1 METRVTMTQ
10 SGKEVLVGLRSW
22 LLRSISG
29 QAAATYPS
37 AAPARPDPAQPA
49 GPGPSMGQQLG
60 PEQQFLYAEEL
71 NNQGRPELA
80 VAFYRQAYVL
90 LRGKIDPATAQW
102 GASYQLALPDRTSGQ
117 PMLGQ
122 PSQQQPLAPVAP
134 TPVAGPAERL
144 VALREKLSSANAAAV
159 EQELRQLITAGNR
172 GADFFGL
179 FRMCQLLQNRPEEAE
194 RAFREALKLDPGHYR
209 SLVNLGGLLLKGGRL
224 QEAVPLLENSLQHTR
239 QGSPES
245 LAALTNLAVAQSQLG
260 RSIEAAQLVLRIF
273 RIKPDHLQPDKLVTA
288 ATSLEEM
295 GDDPAAIE
303 LLQYLRSR
311 LRDPGINRRLAE
323 ALERFGDYQQAALVY
338 RELAGSGT
346 P

>member
-1 METRVTMTQ
+1 
-10 SGKEVLVGLRSW
+10 
-22 LLRSISG
+22 
-29 QAAATYPS
+29 
-37 AAPARPDPAQPA
+37 
-49 GPGPSMGQQLG
+49 MGQQLA

-80 VAFYRQAYVL
+80 VAFYRQAYVM
-90 LRGKIDPATAQW
+90 LRGTADLTNAQW
-102 GASYQLALPDRTSGQ
+102 GASPQLALPDRTSGQ
-117 PMLGQ
+117 PMFGAN
-122 PSQQQPLAPVAP
+122 SQQQPFAPVAP
-134 TPVAGPAERL
+134 TPVAPTPAERL
-144 VALREKLSSANAAAV
+144 VALREKLTSANAAAV
-159 EQELRQLITAGNR
+159 EQELRELITAGNR

-179 FRMCQLLQNRPEEAE
+179 FGMCQLLQNRPEEAE

-224 QEAVPLLENSLQHTR
+224 QEALPLLENSLKHTR

-273 RIKPDHLQPDKLVTA
+273 RIKPDHLQPDKLVVA
-288 ATSLEEM
+288 ATCLEEM

-303 LLQYLRSR
+303 LLQHLRGK
-311 LRDPGINRRLAE
+311 LRDPGLNRRLAE
-323 ALERFGDYQQAALVY
+323 LLERRGDYQQAALVY

>member
-1 METRVTMTQ
+1 
-10 SGKEVLVGLRSW
+10 
-22 LLRSISG
+22 
-29 QAAATYPS
+29 
-37 AAPARPDPAQPA
+37 
-49 GPGPSMGQQLG
+49 MGQQLA

-80 VAFYRQAYVL
+80 VAFYRQAYVM
-90 LRGKIDPATAQW
+90 LRGTADLTNAQW
-102 GASYQLALPDRTSGQ
+102 GASPQLALPDRTSGQ
-117 PMLGQ
+117 PMFGAN
-122 PSQQQPLAPVAP
+122 SQQQPFAPVAP
-134 TPVAGPAERL
+134 TPVAPTPAERL
-144 VALREKLSSANAAAV
+144 VALREKLTSANAAAV
-159 EQELRQLITAGNR
+159 EQELRELITAGNR

-179 FRMCQLLQNRPEEAE
+179 FGMCQLLQNRPEEAE
-194 RAFREALKLDPGHYR
+194 RAFREALNLDPGHYR

-224 QEAVPLLENSLQHTR
+224 QEAVPLLENSLKHTR

-273 RIKPDHLQPDKLVTA
+273 RIKPDHLQPDKLVVA
-288 ATSLEEM
+288 ATCLEEM

-303 LLQYLRSR
+303 LLQHLRGK
-311 LRDPGINRRLAE
+311 LRDPGLNRRLAE
-323 ALERFGDYQQAALVY
+323 LLERRGDYQQAALVY

>member
-1 METRVTMTQ
+1 MTQ

-22 LLRSISG
+22 ILRSISG
-29 QAAATYPS
+29 QAAATKPA
-37 AAPARPDPAQPA
+37 AAPSLPAEYA
-49 GPGPSMGQQLG
+49 PSLGQQLG
-60 PEQQFLYAEEL
+60 PEHQFLYAEEL

-90 LRGKIDPATAQW
+90 LRGRADQTSI
-102 GASYQLALPDRTSGQ
+102 QLALPDRTSGQ
-117 PMLGQ
+117 PILGPTSPQQ
-122 PSQQQPLAPVAP
+122 PSPQQPFSPVTPKP
-134 TPVAGPAERL
+134 TLGSAERL
-144 VALREKLSSANAAAV
+144 VALREKLTSANAASV
-159 EQELRQLITAGNR
+159 EQQLRQLITAGNR
-172 GADFFGL
+172 GADSFGL
-179 FRMCQLLQNRPEEAE
+179 FGMCQLLQNRPEEAE

-245 LAALTNLAVAQSQLG
+245 LAALTNLAVAHSQLG

-273 RIKPDHLQPDKLVTA
+273 RIKPDHLQPDNLVTA
-288 ATSLEEM
+288 ATCLEEM

-311 LRDPGINRRLAE
+311 LRDPGLNRRLAE
-323 ALERFGDYQQAALVY
+323 VLERFGDYQQAALVY

>member
-1 METRVTMTQ
+1 M
-10 SGKEVLVGLRSW
+10 GLRSW
-22 LLRSISG
+22 LLRSLGG
-29 QAAATYPS
+29 QAAAAKPA
-37 AAPARPDPAQPA
+37 AAPSLPADYA
-49 GPGPSMGQQLG
+49 PSLGQQLG

-90 LRGKIDPATAQW
+90 LRGRADQTNI
-102 GASYQLALPDRTSGQ
+102 QLALPDRTSGQ
-117 PMLGQ
+117 PILGPTSPQQ
-122 PSQQQPLAPVAP
+122 PSQQQPFSPVTPNP
-134 TPVAGPAERL
+134 TLGSAERL
-144 VALREKLSSANAAAV
+144 VALREKLTSANAAAV

-172 GADFFGL
+172 GADSFGL
-179 FRMCQLLQNRPEEAE
+179 FGMCQLLQNRPEEAE

-311 LRDPGINRRLAE
+311 LRDPGLNRRLAE
-323 ALERFGDYQQAALVY
+323 VLERFGDYQQAALVY

>member
-1 METRVTMTQ
+1 
-10 SGKEVLVGLRSW
+10 
-22 LLRSISG
+22 
-29 QAAATYPS
+29 
-37 AAPARPDPAQPA
+37 
-49 GPGPSMGQQLG
+49 MGQQLA

-80 VAFYRQAYVL
+80 VAFYRQAYVM
-90 LRGKIDPATAQW
+90 LRGTADLTNAQW
-102 GASYQLALPDRTSGQ
+102 GASPQLALPDRTSGQ
-117 PMLGQ
+117 PMFGAN
-122 PSQQQPLAPVAP
+122 SQQQPFAPVAP
-134 TPVAGPAERL
+134 TPVAPTPAERL
-144 VALREKLSSANAAAV
+144 VALREKLTSANAAAV
-159 EQELRQLITAGNR
+159 EQELRELITAGNR

-179 FRMCQLLQNRPEEAE
+179 FGMCQLLQNRPEEAE

-224 QEAVPLLENSLQHTR
+224 QEAVPLLENSLKHTR

-273 RIKPDHLQPDKLVTA
+273 RIKPDHLQHDKLVVA
-288 ATSLEEM
+288 ATCLEEM

-303 LLQYLRSR
+303 LLQHLRGK
-311 LRDPGINRRLAE
+311 LRDPGLNRRLAE
-323 ALERFGDYQQAALVY
+323 LLERRGDYQQAALVY

>member
-1 METRVTMTQ
+1 
-10 SGKEVLVGLRSW
+10 
-22 LLRSISG
+22 
-29 QAAATYPS
+29 
-37 AAPARPDPAQPA
+37 
-49 GPGPSMGQQLG
+49 MGQQLG

-90 LRGKIDPATAQW
+90 LRGKIDPANAQW

-122 PSQQQPLAPVAP
+122 PSQQQPFA
-134 TPVAGPAERL
+134 PVAGPAERL

-179 FRMCQLLQNRPEEAE
+179 FGMCQLLQNRPEEAE
-194 RAFREALKLDPGHYR
+194 RAFREALKMDSGHYR

-224 QEAVPLLENSLQHTR
+224 QEAVPLLENSLKHTR

-273 RIKPDHLQPDKLVTA
+273 RIKPDHLQTDKLVTA
-288 ATSLEEM
+288 ATCLEEM
-295 GDDPAAIE
+295 GDDPSAIE
-303 LLQYLRSR
+303 LLQHLRGK
-311 LRDPGINRRLAE
+311 LRDPGLNRRLAE
-323 ALERFGDYQQAALVY
+323 LLERRGEYQQAALVY

>member
-1 METRVTMTQ
+1 
-10 SGKEVLVGLRSW
+10 
-22 LLRSISG
+22 
-29 QAAATYPS
+29 
-37 AAPARPDPAQPA
+37 
-49 GPGPSMGQQLG
+49 MGQQLA

-80 VAFYRQAYVL
+80 VAFYRQAYVM
-90 LRGKIDPATAQW
+90 LRGTADLTNAQW
-102 GASYQLALPDRTSGQ
+102 GASPQLALPDRTSGQ
-117 PMLGQ
+117 PMFGAN
-122 PSQQQPLAPVAP
+122 SQQQPFAPVAP
-134 TPVAGPAERL
+134 TPVAPTPAERL
-144 VALREKLSSANAAAV
+144 VALREKLTSANAAAV
-159 EQELRQLITAGNR
+159 EQEVRELITAGNR

-179 FRMCQLLQNRPEEAE
+179 FGMCQLLQNRPEEAE

-224 QEAVPLLENSLQHTR
+224 QEAVPLLENSLKHTR

-273 RIKPDHLQPDKLVTA
+273 RIKPDHLQPDKLVVA
-288 ATSLEEM
+288 ATCLEEM

-303 LLQYLRSR
+303 LLQHLRGK
-311 LRDPGINRRLAE
+311 LRDHGLNRRLAE
-323 ALERFGDYQQAALVY
+323 LLERRGDYQQAALVY

>member
-1 METRVTMTQ
+1 
-10 SGKEVLVGLRSW
+10 
-22 LLRSISG
+22 
-29 QAAATYPS
+29 
-37 AAPARPDPAQPA
+37 
-49 GPGPSMGQQLG
+49 MGQQLA

-80 VAFYRQAYVL
+80 VAFYRQAYVM
-90 LRGKIDPATAQW
+90 LRGTADLTNAQW
-102 GASYQLALPDRTSGQ
+102 GASPQLALPDRTSGQ
-117 PMLGQ
+117 PMFGAN
-122 PSQQQPLAPVAP
+122 SQQQPFAPVAP
-134 TPVAGPAERL
+134 TPVAPTPAERL
-144 VALREKLSSANAAAV
+144 VALREKLTSANAAAV
-159 EQELRQLITAGNR
+159 EQELRELITAGNR

-179 FRMCQLLQNRPEEAE
+179 FGMCQLLQNRPEEAE

-224 QEAVPLLENSLQHTR
+224 QEAVPLLENSLKHTR

-260 RSIEAAQLVLRIF
+260 RSSEAAQLVLRIF
-273 RIKPDHLQPDKLVTA
+273 RIKPDHLQPDKRVVA
-288 ATSLEEM
+288 ATCLEEM

-303 LLQYLRSR
+303 LLQHLRGK
-311 LRDPGINRRLAE
+311 LRDPGLNRRLAE
-323 ALERFGDYQQAALVY
+323 LLERRGDYQQAALVY

>member
-1 METRVTMTQ
+1 METRVIMTQ

-22 LLRSISG
+22 ILRSISG

-37 AAPARPDPAQPA
+37 AAPAQPV
-49 GPGPSMGQQLG
+49 GPGPSLGQQLG

-90 LRGKIDPATAQW
+90 LRGKTDPANAQW
-102 GASYQLALPDRTSGQ
+102 GASYQLALPERTSGQ
-117 PMLGQ
+117 PILSTS
-122 PSQQQPLAPVAP
+122 PQQPFSPVTPNP
-134 TPVAGPAERL
+134 TLGSAERL
-144 VALREKLSSANAAAV
+144 VALREKLTSANAAAV

-172 GADFFGL
+172 GADSFGL
-179 FRMCQLLQNRPEEAE
+179 FGMCQLLQNRPEEAE
-194 RAFREALKLDPGHYR
+194 RAFREALKLDSGHYR

-224 QEAVPLLENSLQHTR
+224 QEAVPLLENSLKHTR

-311 LRDPGINRRLAE
+311 LRDPGIHRRPAE

>member
-1 METRVTMTQ
+1 
-10 SGKEVLVGLRSW
+10 
-22 LLRSISG
+22 
-29 QAAATYPS
+29 
-37 AAPARPDPAQPA
+37 
-49 GPGPSMGQQLG
+49 MGQQLA
-60 PEQQFLYAEEL
+60 PEQQVLYAEEL

-80 VAFYRQAYVL
+80 VAFYRQAYVM
-90 LRGKIDPATAQW
+90 LRGTADLTNAQW
-102 GASYQLALPDRTSGQ
+102 GASPQLALPDRTSGQ
-117 PMLGQ
+117 PMFGAN
-122 PSQQQPLAPVAP
+122 SQQQPFAPVAP
-134 TPVAGPAERL
+134 TPVAPTPAERL
-144 VALREKLSSANAAAV
+144 VALREKLTSANAAAV
-159 EQELRQLITAGNR
+159 EQELRELITAGNR

-179 FRMCQLLQNRPEEAE
+179 FGMCQLLQNRPEEAE

-224 QEAVPLLENSLQHTR
+224 QEAVPLLENSLKHTR

-273 RIKPDHLQPDKLVTA
+273 RIKPDHLQPDKLVVA
-288 ATSLEEM
+288 ATCLEEM

-303 LLQYLRSR
+303 LLQHLRGK
-311 LRDPGINRRLAE
+311 LRDPGLNRRLAE
-323 ALERFGDYQQAALVY
+323 LLERRGDYQQAALVY

>member
-1 METRVTMTQ
+1 
-10 SGKEVLVGLRSW
+10 
-22 LLRSISG
+22 
-29 QAAATYPS
+29 
-37 AAPARPDPAQPA
+37 
-49 GPGPSMGQQLG
+49 MGQQLA

-80 VAFYRQAYVL
+80 VAFYRQAYVM
-90 LRGKIDPATAQW
+90 LRGTADLTNAQW
-102 GASYQLALPDRTSGQ
+102 GASPQLALPDRTSGQ
-117 PMLGQ
+117 PMFGAN
-122 PSQQQPLAPVAP
+122 SQQQPFAPVAP
-134 TPVAGPAERL
+134 TPVAPTPAERL
-144 VALREKLSSANAAAV
+144 VALREKLTSANAAAV
-159 EQELRQLITAGNR
+159 EQELRELITAGNR

-179 FRMCQLLQNRPEEAE
+179 FGMCQLLQNRPEEAE

-224 QEAVPLLENSLQHTR
+224 QEAVPLLENSLKHTR

-273 RIKPDHLQPDKLVTA
+273 RIKPDHLQPDKLVVA
-288 ATSLEEM
+288 ATCLEEM

-303 LLQYLRSR
+303 LLQHLRGK
-311 LRDPGINRRLAE
+311 LRDPGLNRRLAE
-323 ALERFGDYQQAALVY
+323 LLERRGDYQQAALVY

>member
-1 METRVTMTQ
+1 M
-10 SGKEVLVGLRSW
+10 GLRTW
-22 LLRSISG
+22 LLRFLGG
-29 QAAATYPS
+29 QAAPS
-37 AAPARPDPAQPA
+37 LPADYAP
-49 GPGPSMGQQLG
+49 SLGQQLG

-80 VAFYRQAYVL
+80 VAFYRQAYVM
-90 LRGKIDPATAQW
+90 LRGTADQANAQW
-102 GASYQLALPDRTSGQ
+102 GASPQLALPDRTTGQ
-117 PMLGQ
+117 PIIGSSARQQ
-122 PSQQQPLAPVAP
+122 PSAP
-134 TPVAGPAERL
+134 AGPAERL
-144 VALREKLSSANAAAV
+144 VALREKLTSANAAAV

-172 GADFFGL
+172 GADSFGL
-179 FRMCQLLQNRPEEAE
+179 FGMCQLLQNRPEEAE

-311 LRDPGINRRLAE
+311 LRDPGLNRRLAE
-323 ALERFGDYQQAALVY
+323 VLERFGDYQQAALVY

>member
-1 METRVTMTQ
+1 
-10 SGKEVLVGLRSW
+10 
-22 LLRSISG
+22 
-29 QAAATYPS
+29 
-37 AAPARPDPAQPA
+37 
-49 GPGPSMGQQLG
+49 MGQQLA

-80 VAFYRQAYVL
+80 VAFYRQAYVM
-90 LRGKIDPATAQW
+90 LRGATDLTNAQL
-102 GASYQLALPDRTSGQ
+102 GASPQLALPDRTSGQ
-117 PMLGQ
+117 PMFGATSQKQ
-122 PSQQQPLAPVAP
+122 PFAPVAP
-134 TPVAGPAERL
+134 APAAGPAERL
-144 VALREKLSSANAAAV
+144 VALREKLNSANAAAV
-159 EQELRQLITAGNR
+159 EQELRELITAGNR

-179 FRMCQLLQNRPEEAE
+179 FGMCQLLQNRPEEAE

-224 QEAVPLLENSLQHTR
+224 QEAVPLLENSLKHTR

-273 RIKPDHLQPDKLVTA
+273 RIKPDHLQPDKLVVA
-288 ATSLEEM
+288 ATCLEEM

-303 LLQYLRSR
+303 LLQHLRGK
-311 LRDPGINRRLAE
+311 LRDPGLNRRLAE
-323 ALERFGDYQQAALVY
+323 LLERRGDYQQAALVY

>member
-1 METRVTMTQ
+1 M
-10 SGKEVLVGLRSW
+10 GLRTW
-22 LLRSISG
+22 LLRSLGG
-29 QAAATYPS
+29 QAAPS
-37 AAPARPDPAQPA
+37 LPADYV
-49 GPGPSMGQQLG
+49 PSLGQQLG

-90 LRGKIDPATAQW
+90 LRGRADQTNI
-102 GASYQLALPDRTSGQ
+102 QLALPDRTSGQ
-117 PMLGQ
+117 PILGPTSPQQ
-122 PSQQQPLAPVAP
+122 PSQQQPFSPVTPNP
-134 TPVAGPAERL
+134 TLGSAERL
-144 VALREKLSSANAAAV
+144 VALREKLTGANAAAV

-172 GADFFGL
+172 GADSFGL
-179 FRMCQLLQNRPEEAE
+179 FGMCQLLQNRPEEAE

>member
-1 METRVTMTQ
+1 MTQ

-29 QAAATYPS
+29 QAAASYPS
-37 AAPARPDPAQPA
+37 AAPAQPDPARPV
-49 GPGPSMGQQLG
+49 GPGPSVDQQLG

-90 LRGKIDPATAQW
+90 LRGKTDPANAQW
-102 GASYQLALPDRTSGQ
+102 GASHQLALPDRTSGQ
-117 PMLGQ
+117 PIIGFTTPQQPSPQQ
-122 PSQQQPLAPVAP
+122 PSQQQPLAPE
-134 TPVAGPAERL
+134 AGPAERL
-144 VALREKLSSANAAAV
+144 VALREKLTSANAAAV

-172 GADFFGL
+172 GADSFGL
-179 FRMCQLLQNRPEEAE
+179 FGMCQLLQNRPEEAE

-224 QEAVPLLENSLQHTR
+224 QEAVPILESSLQHTR
-239 QGSPES
+239 QGAPES

-273 RIKPDHLQPDKLVTA
+273 RIKPDHLQPDKLVIA
-288 ATSLEEM
+288 ATCLEEM

-303 LLQYLRSR
+303 LLQHLRVK
-311 LRDPGINRRLAE
+311 LRDPGLNHRLAE
-323 ALERFGDYQQAALVY
+323 LLERRGEYQQAALVY

>member
-1 METRVTMTQ
+1 M
-10 SGKEVLVGLRSW
+10 GFRSW
-22 LLRSISG
+22 LLRSLGG
-29 QAAATYPS
+29 QAAATKPA
-37 AAPARPDPAQPA
+37 AAPSLAADYS
-49 GPGPSMGQQLG
+49 PSLGQQLG

-90 LRGKIDPATAQW
+90 LRGKTDPANAQW
-102 GASYQLALPDRTSGQ
+102 GASYQLALPERTSGQ
-117 PMLGQ
+117 PILSTS
-122 PSQQQPLAPVAP
+122 PQQPFAHVAP
-134 TPVAGPAERL
+134 KPTWGPAEQL
-144 VALREKLSSANAAAV
+144 VALREKLTSANAASV
-159 EQELRQLITAGNR
+159 EQQLRQLITAGNR
-172 GADFFGL
+172 SADSFGL
-179 FRMCQLLQNRPEEAE
+179 FGMCQLLQNRPEEAE

-311 LRDPGINRRLAE
+311 LRDPGLNRRLAE

>member
-1 METRVTMTQ
+1 M
-10 SGKEVLVGLRSW
+10 GLRSW
-22 LLRSISG
+22 LLRFLG
-29 QAAATYPS
+29 GRAAATKPATAPS
-37 AAPARPDPAQPA
+37 LLTDYAP
-49 GPGPSMGQQLG
+49 SLGQQLG
-60 PEQQFLYAEEL
+60 HEQQFLYAEEL

-90 LRGKIDPATAQW
+90 LRDRADQANTQW
-102 GASYQLALPDRTSGQ
+102 GGLSQLALPDRTSGQ
-117 PMLGQ
+117 PINMTISPQHPYSQQ
-122 PSQQQPLAPVAP
+122 PSPPVTPRP
-134 TPVAGPAERL
+134 TRGSEERL
-144 VALREKLSSANAAAV
+144 VALRENLTSANAAAV
-159 EQELRQLITAGNR
+159 EQELRHLITAGNR

-179 FRMCQLLQNRPEEAE
+179 FGMCQLLQNRPEEAE

-273 RIKPDHLQPDKLVTA
+273 RIKPDHLQPEKLVTA
-288 ATSLEEM
+288 ATCLEEM

-311 LRDPGINRRLAE
+311 LRDPGLNRRLAE

>member
-1 METRVTMTQ
+1 
-10 SGKEVLVGLRSW
+10 
-22 LLRSISG
+22 
-29 QAAATYPS
+29 
-37 AAPARPDPAQPA
+37 
-49 GPGPSMGQQLG
+49 MGQQLA

-80 VAFYRQAYVL
+80 VAFYRQAYVM
-90 LRGKIDPATAQW
+90 LRGTADLTNAQW
-102 GASYQLALPDRTSGQ
+102 GASPQLALPDRTSGQ
-117 PMLGQ
+117 PMFGAN
-122 PSQQQPLAPVAP
+122 SQQQPFAPVAP
-134 TPVAGPAERL
+134 TPVAPTPVAPTPAERL
-144 VALREKLSSANAAAV
+144 VALREKLTSANAAAV
-159 EQELRQLITAGNR
+159 EQELRELITAGNR

-179 FRMCQLLQNRPEEAE
+179 FGMCQLLQNRPEEAE

-224 QEAVPLLENSLQHTR
+224 QEAVPLLENSLKHTR

-273 RIKPDHLQPDKLVTA
+273 RIKPDHLQPDKLVVA
-288 ATSLEEM
+288 ATCLEEM

-303 LLQYLRSR
+303 LLQHLRGK
-311 LRDPGINRRLAE
+311 LRDPGLNRRLAE
-323 ALERFGDYQQAALVY
+323 LLERRGDYQQAALVY

>member
-1 METRVTMTQ
+1 M
-10 SGKEVLVGLRSW
+10 GLRTW
-22 LLRSISG
+22 LLRFLGG
-29 QAAATYPS
+29 QAAPS
-37 AAPARPDPAQPA
+37 LPADYAPSQ
-49 GPGPSMGQQLG
+49 GQQLG

-90 LRGKIDPATAQW
+90 LRGRADQANIQR
-102 GASYQLALPDRTSGQ
+102 GGLSQLALPDRTSGQ
-117 PMLGQ
+117 PIIGPTSPQQ
-122 PSQQQPLAPVAP
+122 PSQQQPFAPVTPKP
-134 TPVAGPAERL
+134 TWGSAERL
-144 VALREKLSSANAAAV
+144 VALRENLTSANAAAV
-159 EQELRQLITAGNR
+159 EQELRHLITAGNR

-179 FRMCQLLQNRPEEAE
+179 FGMCQLLQNRPGEAE

-224 QEAVPLLENSLQHTR
+224 QEALPLLENSLKHTR

-311 LRDPGINRRLAE
+311 LRDPGLNRRLAE

>member
-1 METRVTMTQ
+1 
-10 SGKEVLVGLRSW
+10 
-22 LLRSISG
+22 
-29 QAAATYPS
+29 
-37 AAPARPDPAQPA
+37 
-49 GPGPSMGQQLG
+49 MGQQLA

-80 VAFYRQAYVL
+80 VAFYRQAYVM
-90 LRGKIDPATAQW
+90 LRGTVDQANAQW
-102 GASYQLALPDRTSGQ
+102 GASPQLALPDRTTGQ
-117 PMLGQ
+117 PIIGASARQQ
-122 PSQQQPLAPVAP
+122 PSAP
-134 TPVAGPAERL
+134 AGPAERL
-144 VALREKLSSANAAAV
+144 VALREKLTSANAAAV
-159 EQELRQLITAGNR
+159 EQELRELITAGNR

-179 FRMCQLLQNRPEEAE
+179 FGMCQLLQNRPEEAE

-224 QEAVPLLENSLQHTR
+224 QEAVPLLENSLKHTR

-273 RIKPDHLQPDKLVTA
+273 RIKPDHLQPDKLVVA
-288 ATSLEEM
+288 ATCLEEM

-303 LLQYLRSR
+303 LLQHLRGK
-311 LRDPGINRRLAE
+311 LRDPGLNRRLAE
-323 ALERFGDYQQAALVY
+323 LLERRGDYQQAALVY